1 MDTPSRS
8 QPARSKAKSKVETGM
23 RKRKREEISDHDTD
37 GHEELSASE
46 STPEESPVPPR
57 TTSGSLSRGLSAT
70 ELQAEL
76 AQLGMD
82 TRGTKFNEALAILQ
96 EWQVCFFL
104 L

>member
-23 RKRKREEISDHDTD
+23 RKRKREEISHHDTES
-37 GHEELSASE
+37 HEELSASE

-57 TTSGSLSRGLSAT
+57 TTSGSSSRGLSAT

-82 TRGTKFNEALAILQ
+82 MRGTKFKEAQGRI
-96 EWQVCFFL
+96 V
-104 L
+104 